1 MTDNQWFIEMTQIK
15 IVNYLKG
22 QPRKEFLRNWGRY
35 RTLFRFQC
43 TIGNFTSCEKIRNI
57 IFAISVVAVVLI
69 FITSYLS
76 LKWQL
81 KPLKNIT
88 ILFIMENGDLRN
100 QVLLN
105 NSITKRKDEIGFL
118 GKSFNNL
125 VNQWKKIITIIKEA
139 SAKVSVSSAEVKNTS
154 EEVGNISNTVAQSIQ
169 EIAKKTEEQM
179 FNINGINEKMR
190 NLSKGINDLDYSNR
204 DMEIITKEMYDIV
217 MSGDKEINKAIEQ
230 MNNIRI
236 SIGDVAHRINTLNKI
251 SNEIDAILEIINN
264 IANQTN
270 LLALN
275 AGIEAV
281 RAGETGQGFSVVAEE
296 IRKLAE
302 ETVSSNEKI
311 GELIQE
317 IKNEYKNANEK
328 MEEGKRVYRMERK

>member
-1 MTDNQWFIEMTQIK
+1 
-15 IVNYLKG
+15 
-22 QPRKEFLRNWGRY
+22 
-35 RTLFRFQC
+35 
-43 TIGNFTSCEKIRNI
+43 
-57 IFAISVVAVVLI
+57 
-69 FITSYLS
+69 
-76 LKWQL
+76 
-81 KPLKNIT
+81 
-88 ILFIMENGDLRN
+88 MENGDLRN

-236 SIGDVAHRINTLNKI
+236 SIGDVAHRIN
-251 SNEIDAILEIINN
+251 ILTKF
-264 IANQTN
+264 QM
-270 LLALN
+270 
-275 AGIEAV
+275 
-281 RAGETGQGFSVVAEE
+281 R
-296 IRKLAE
+296 
-302 ETVSSNEKI
+302 
-311 GELIQE
+311 
-317 IKNEYKNANEK
+317 
-328 MEEGKRVYRMERK
+328 